1 MKINRHPWIIK
12 RILFK
17 YIAIYYTDKKILSI
31 EKLYQ
36 YKKTVLKN
44 MDRLSQTFHNNV
56 KIMKSRVTRHAIYG
70 VSIAVIALIVAT
82 LLSSYFQ
89 FGEITLTTIFEAQ
102 KSNVTLWFL
111 DAMPFIFA
119 FWGQYTSHV
128 MAYEASAMVLDQTAD
143 LRNQTVVLEHKAAHD
158 ATHDSITDLPN
169 RVLLMDRLEQAIQAG
184 LRQQTTLALLIFN
197 INNFKEINDTLGH
210 YNGDRLLKQVVSR
223 LQSAARKSDTISRI
237 DGKEFAIL
245 LPVIQER
252 EDIILFIKKIQK
264 IFTESFSIDKL
275 KFEIQI
281 NIGTAIFPEHG
292 KDVDTIMQRAN
303 VALFAAKQ
311 SNQQYTIYSSE
322 LDKQSPHRIT
332 MMGELRQAIEND
344 ELVLYYQPKINLH
357 TRSISGVEALVR
369 WQHPEHGFL
378 PPDEFIPMAERTG
391 LIKLLSIW
399 VLKQALSQAEKWHSK
414 NLKFSIAINLSPT
427 TFLDSDLPDL
437 IIGMLSIYDI
447 PAEYVILEITE
458 SSMIKDPDLAM
469 EILNRLTSKGL
480 KISIDDFG
488 TGYSSLSYLKKLPA
502 SEIKI
507 DKSFVSDML
516 TSDNDAVIVKSIID
530 LGHNLSL
537 NVVAEG
543 VEDKETVT
551 RLKALGCD
559 VLQGYYFSKPLSS
572 EDFLNWLRKKGS

>member
-1 MKINRHPWIIK
+1 M
-12 RILFK
+12 
-17 YIAIYYTDKKILSI
+17 DK
-31 EKLYQ
+31 
-36 YKKTVLKN
+36 
-44 MDRLSQTFHNNV
+44 LSQTFNNNV
-56 KIMKSRVTRHAIYG
+56 KIMKSRVTRPAIYG
-70 VSIAVIALIVAT
+70 VTIAVISLIFAT

-89 FGEITLTTIFEAQ
+89 FGKVTLTTIVNAQ

-119 FWGQYTSHV
+119 FWGQYASHIL
-128 MAYEASAMVLDQTAD
+128 AYEASTMVLDQTAD

-158 ATHDSITDLPN
+158 ATHDNVTDLPN
-169 RVLLMDRLEQAIQAG
+169 RILLMDRLEQAIQSG
-184 LRQQTTLALLIFN
+184 IRQKTILALLIFN
-197 INNFKEINDTLGH
+197 IKNFKEIKDTLGH
-210 YNGDRLLKQVVSR
+210 YNSDRLLKQVVSR
-223 LQSAARKSDTISRI
+223 LQGVARKSDTLSRL

-245 LPVIQER
+245 LPILQKN
-252 EDIILFIKKIQK
+252 EDIFLFINKIRK
-264 IFTESFSIDKL
+264 TFMEPFSIDKL
-275 KFEIQI
+275 TFEIQI
-281 NIGTAIFPEHG
+281 SIGAAIFPEHG

-311 SNQQYTIYSSE
+311 SNQQYTIYSSD

-344 ELVLYYQPKINLH
+344 ELVLYYQPKIDLH
-357 TRSISGVEALVR
+357 TRRISGVEALVR
-369 WQHPEHGFL
+369 WQHSEHGFL

-399 VLKQALSQAEKWHSK
+399 VLKHALNQAEKWHKK
-414 NLKFSIAINLSPT
+414 NLKLNIAINLSPS

-437 IIGMLSIYDI
+437 IIGMLSLYDI
-447 PAEYVILEITE
+447 PAEYIILEITE

-469 EILNRLTSKGL
+469 EILDRLTQKGL

-488 TGYSSLSYLKKLPA
+488 TGYSSLAYLKKLPV

-507 DKSFVSDML
+507 DKSFVSDMVKN
-516 TSDNDAVIVKSIID
+516 DNDAVIVKSIID

-543 VEDKETVT
+543 VEDQETVA
-551 RLKALGCD
+551 RLKSLGCD
-559 VLQGYYFSKPLSS
+559 VLQGYYFSRPLSNK
-572 EDFLNWLRKKGS
+572 DFLNWLPKKNKVAD

>member
-516 TSDNDAVIVKSIID
+516 KSDNDAVIVKSIID